1 MIKKPYS
8 PSQFGR
14 DAEYIIALYLIS
26 KGWQVK
32 LSKGSRGP
40 ADLMAKKDLILL
52 YIQIKA
58 SSKLPRI
65 KGSNITKLKSKSQ
78 SDGALPVVATLQ
90 PFIQLL
96 NHNKETIA
104 IKSKSNITSMTI
116 NNGNNTKNFIN
127 NSINKQVQKET
138 CETKEVNK
146 IEFRIYFYN
155 LHDWS
160 KLDL

>member
-1 MIKKPYS
+1 MNKKSYS

-14 DAEYIIALYLIS
+14 DAEFIIALHLIS

-40 ADLMAKKDLILL
+40 ADIMAKKDLILL

-65 KGSNITKLKSKSQ
+65 KSSDIIKLKSKSD
-78 SDGALPVVATLQ
+78 SEGALPVVAILQ
-90 PFIQLL
+90 PFFQLSKQ
-96 NHNKETIA
+96 NEGKIITTTIA
-104 IKSKSNITSMTI
+104 TTTTTISTCTKSAIKKSI
-116 NNGNNTKNFIN
+116 
-127 NSINKQVQKET
+127 KEK
-138 CETKEVNK
+138 KEEEEKK
-146 IEFRIYFYN
+146 IEFKIYFYN
-155 LHDWS
+155 LSDWS

>member
-1 MIKKPYS
+1 LSKKSYS

-14 DAEYIIALYLIS
+14 DAEFIIALYLIS

-52 YIQIKA
+52 YMQIKA

-65 KGSNITKLKSKSQ
+65 KGSNITKLKSKSHLE
-78 SDGALPVVATLQ
+78 GALPVIATLQ
-90 PFIQLL
+90 PFFQLS
-96 NHNKETIA
+96 NHNEETITTTSTAAKSA
-104 IKSKSNITSMTI
+104 IKK
-116 NNGNNTKNFIN
+116 
-127 NSINKQVQKET
+127 SINQK
-138 CETKEVNK
+138 KENR
-146 IEFRIYFYN
+146 IEFKIYFYN
-155 LHDWS
+155 LYDWS

>member
-1 MIKKPYS
+1 MSKHSYS

-65 KGSNITKLKSKSQ
+65 KGSNITKLKTKSQ
-78 SDGALPVVATLQ
+78 LEGALPVVATLQ
-90 PFIQLL
+90 PFFQFS
-96 NHNKETIA
+96 NQNKKTIA
-104 IKSKSNITSMTI
+104 IMTNMKTTTKIITT
-116 NNGNNTKNFIN
+116 NGYNAKKLTN
-127 NSINKQVQKET
+127 NSIDTE
-138 CETKEVNK
+138 EEEARRK
-146 IEFRIYFYN
+146 IEFKIYFYN

>member
-1 MIKKPYS
+1 MNKKSYS

-14 DAEYIIALYLIS
+14 DAEFIIALHLIS

-40 ADLMAKKDLILL
+40 ADIMAKKDLILL

-65 KGSNITKLKSKSQ
+65 KSSDIIKLKSKSD
-78 SDGALPVVATLQ
+78 SEGALPVVATLQ
-90 PFIQLL
+90 PFFQLSKQ
-96 NHNKETIA
+96 NEGKIITTTIA
-104 IKSKSNITSMTI
+104 TTTTTISTCTKSAIKKSI
-116 NNGNNTKNFIN
+116 
-127 NSINKQVQKET
+127 KEK
-138 CETKEVNK
+138 KEEEEEKK
-146 IEFRIYFYN
+146 IEFKIYFYN
-155 LHDWS
+155 LSDWS

>member
-1 MIKKPYS
+1 MSKKSYS

-14 DAEYIIALYLIS
+14 DAEFIIALYLIS

-52 YIQIKA
+52 YMQIKA

-65 KGSNITKLKSKSQ
+65 KGSNISKLKNKSHLE
-78 SDGALPVVATLQ
+78 GALPVIATLQ
-90 PFIQLL
+90 PFFQLS
-96 NHNKETIA
+96 NHNEETITTTSTA
-104 IKSKSNITSMTI
+104 ATSSIKK
-116 NNGNNTKNFIN
+116 
-127 NSINKQVQKET
+127 SINQKE
-138 CETKEVNK
+138 EKK
-146 IEFRIYFYN
+146 IEFKIYFYN
-155 LHDWS
+155 LYDWS

>member
-1 MIKKPYS
+1 LSKKSYS

-14 DAEYIIALYLIS
+14 DAEFIIALYLIS

-52 YIQIKA
+52 YMQIKA

-65 KGSNITKLKSKSQ
+65 KGSNISKLKNKSHLE
-78 SDGALPVVATLQ
+78 GALPVIATLQ
-90 PFIQLL
+90 PFFQLS
-96 NHNKETIA
+96 NHNEETITTTSTA
-104 IKSKSNITSMTI
+104 ATSEIKK
-116 NNGNNTKNFIN
+116 
-127 NSINKQVQKET
+127 SINQKE
-138 CETKEVNK
+138 EKK
-146 IEFRIYFYN
+146 IEFKVYFYN
-155 LHDWS
+155 LYDWS

>member
-1 MIKKPYS
+1 MSKKSYS

-14 DAEYIIALYLIS
+14 DAEFIIALYLIS

-40 ADLMAKKDLILL
+40 ADIMAKKDLILL

-65 KGSNITKLKSKSQ
+65 KSSDIIKLKSKS
-78 SDGALPVVATLQ
+78 DLEGALPVVATLQ
-90 PFIQLL
+90 PFFQLSK
-96 NHNKETIA
+96 HNEGKIITTTETTTTISTSTKSSIKKSIKE
-104 IKSKSNITSMTI
+104 K
-116 NNGNNTKNFIN
+116 
-127 NSINKQVQKET
+127 KE
-138 CETKEVNK
+138 EEKK
-146 IEFRIYFYN
+146 IEFKIYFYN
-155 LHDWS
+155 LSDWS

>member
-1 MIKKPYS
+1 LSKHSYS

-65 KGSNITKLKSKSQ
+65 KGSNITKLKTKSQ
-78 SDGALPVVATLQ
+78 LEGALPVVATLQ
-90 PFIQLL
+90 PFFQFS
-96 NHNKETIA
+96 NQNKKTIS
-104 IKSKSNITSMTI
+104 IIT
-116 NNGNNTKNFIN
+116 NTKPTEIITTNGYNAKKITN
-127 NSINKQVQKET
+127 NLIDTEEEEEEART
-138 CETKEVNK
+138 K
-146 IEFRIYFYN
+146 IEFKIYFYN
-155 LHDWS
+155 LYDWS

>member
-1 MIKKPYS
+1 MNKKSYS

-14 DAEYIIALYLIS
+14 DAEFIIALYLIS

-65 KGSNITKLKSKSQ
+65 KGSNITKLKSKSNLE
-78 SDGALPVVATLQ
+78 GALPVIATLQ
-90 PFIQLL
+90 PFLQLS
-96 NHNKETIA
+96 NYNKETITITTTSTAAKSA
-104 IKSKSNITSMTI
+104 IKK
-116 NNGNNTKNFIN
+116 
-127 NSINKQVQKET
+127 SINKKE
-138 CETKEVNK
+138 EKK
-146 IEFRIYFYN
+146 IEFKIYFYN
-155 LHDWS
+155 LYDWS

>member
-1 MIKKPYS
+1 LNKKPYS

-14 DAEYIIALYLIS
+14 DAEYIIALHLIS

-40 ADLMAKKDLILL
+40 ADIMAKKDLILL

-65 KGSNITKLKSKSQ
+65 KSSDIIKLKSKSDL
-78 SDGALPVVATLQ
+78 DGALPVVAILQ
-90 PFIQLL
+90 PFFQLS
-96 NHNKETIA
+96 NQNEGKIITTTTATTTTTISTCTKSA
-104 IKSKSNITSMTI
+104 IKKSI
-116 NNGNNTKNFIN
+116 
-127 NSINKQVQKET
+127 KEK
-138 CETKEVNK
+138 KEEEKK
-146 IEFRIYFYN
+146 IEFKIYFYN
-155 LHDWS
+155 LSDWS

>member
-1 MIKKPYS
+1 MSKKSYT

-14 DAEYIIALYLIS
+14 DAEFIIALYLIS

-52 YIQIKA
+52 YMQIKA

-65 KGSNITKLKSKSQ
+65 KGSNITKLKSKSHLE
-78 SDGALPVVATLQ
+78 GALPVIATLQ
-90 PFIQLL
+90 PFFQLS
-96 NHNKETIA
+96 NHNEETITTTSTAAKSA
-104 IKSKSNITSMTI
+104 IKK
-116 NNGNNTKNFIN
+116 
-127 NSINKQVQKET
+127 SINQK
-138 CETKEVNK
+138 KENR
-146 IEFRIYFYN
+146 IEFKIYFYN
-155 LHDWS
+155 LYDWS

>member
-1 MIKKPYS
+1 LIKKPYS

-96 NHNKETIA
+96 NHNKETIT
-104 IKSKSNITSMTI
+104 IKSKSNTTSMTI
-116 NNGNNTKNFIN
+116 NNGNNTKNLIN
-127 NSINKQVQKET
+127 NSIDKQVQKKT
-138 CETKEVNK
+138 SETKEENK